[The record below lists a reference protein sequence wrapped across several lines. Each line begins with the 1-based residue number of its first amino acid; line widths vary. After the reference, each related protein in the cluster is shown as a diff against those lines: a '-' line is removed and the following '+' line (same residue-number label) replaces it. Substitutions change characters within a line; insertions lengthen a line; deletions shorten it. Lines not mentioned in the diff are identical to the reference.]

1 MGGIGRWLKSLLG
14 EIADVVMPRYCV
26 VCGGR
31 LSVNEHFLCLCCRMD
46 MPLTSFVD
54 NPKGNIM
61 AQRFWGL
68 APIEKASAFFFF
80 RPHSNM
86 SHIIYDFKYHGNAN
100 LAVYM
105 GRMMGGMARYREF
118 LEGIDV
124 IVPVPIT
131 KKRRR
136 ERGYN
141 QSECLAIGLSIATG
155 LPVDAESVVRTRF
168 TSSQT
173 RLSGAEREENVR
185 NAFAMVGDELEG
197 KHILIVD
204 DVFTTGST
212 LLACMDALKPLKNY
226 KVSVLTLGY
235 AKM

>member
-1 MGGIGRWLKSLLG
+1 M
-14 EIADVVMPRYCV
+14 
-26 VCGGR
+26 
-31 LSVNEHFLCLCCRMD
+31 
-46 MPLTSFVD
+46 
-54 NPKGNIM
+54 
-61 AQRFWGL
+61 
-68 APIEKASAFFFF
+68 
-80 RPHSNM
+80 
-86 SHIIYDFKYHGNAN
+86 
-100 LAVYM
+100 
-105 GRMMGGMARYREF
+105 
-118 LEGIDV
+118 
-124 IVPVPIT
+124 
-131 KKRRR
+131 
-136 ERGYN
+136 
-141 QSECLAIGLSIATG
+141 AIGLSIATG